1 MRMTTR
7 RSLWRVWRI
16 VTWPLSNHIA
26 FALATGLAC
35 GIVAA
40 RYPGEIAP
48 PYAAIAGT
56 LGIYPALVAMWHRLH
71 PPEGDGR

>member
-1 MRMTTR
+1 MSR
-7 RSLWRVWRI
+7 R
-16 VTWPLSNHIA
+16 N
-26 FALATGLAC
+26 ATGLAC

-71 PPEGDGR
+71 PPGDGR